1 MPLTALLTMSLLTV
15 QTVREE
21 DEVMMRDCSGK
32 EEKKGNSSFLPLPPL
47 RYLTTKE
54 YTKARMAFVSLQSG
68 NRALQRK
75 DRANFDQ

>member
-54 YTKARMAFVSLQSG
+54 
-68 NRALQRK
+68 
-75 DRANFDQ
+75 

>member
-1 MPLTALLTMSLLTV
+1 MKELRSRLQSITLTKSSIHDPLPDTSMPLTELLNMSLLTV

-32 EEKKGNSSFLPLPPL
+32 EEKKKGNSSFLPLPPL

-54 YTKARMAFVSLQSG
+54 
-68 NRALQRK
+68 
-75 DRANFDQ
+75 

>member
-32 EEKKGNSSFLPLPPL
+32 EEKKRELLFSPLAPL

-54 YTKARMAFVSLQSG
+54 
-68 NRALQRK
+68 
-75 DRANFDQ
+75 